1 MRSCYIT
8 AQLRE
13 RQRSETPRRTSNTAK
28 ASHLQQHHH
37 ILVDNDL
44 LVMERNSSHSR
55 VWRDCCTTKP
65 PHFLFAH
72 EHTLG
77 YLSKSCSNTLQVLLL
92 REREG
97 RKGRSFLEDF
107 GVPTTFPMC
116 PTQLFPMMFPPP
128 CSPSSQCVHQNVPI
142 KGLLYLLW

>member
-1 MRSCYIT
+1 MRSCYIIT
-8 AQLRE
+8 QLRE

-37 ILVDNDL
+37 MLVDNDL

-55 VWRDCCTTKP
+55 VWRDCSTTKP

-92 REREG
+92 GERGG
-97 RKGRSFLEDF
+97 RVALLGIL
-107 GVPTTFPMC
+107 V
-116 PTQLFPMMFPPP
+116 FPPRSQCVP
-128 CSPSSQCVHQNVPI
+128 PNCSPSSQCVHQDVPI
-142 KGLLYLLW
+142 KGTSIPPLVGL